1 MKGTLDIR
9 DIQNIN
15 LFEKV
20 TGIKAKY
27 CFDYNSIIVF
37 AVPQNSIKRISG
49 DKFNFLQ
56 NKIGRLKILAMP
68 KDESEAE
75 LNSFIT
81 GLIYPLTYKKL
92 EIVGKEAI
100 IYAHPK
106 VKARLIGK
114 DRIRLKE
121 LAEAVEM
128 FFNIE
133 KIVIK

>member
-1 MKGTLDIR
+1 MKGTLDIK

-20 TGIKAKY
+20 TGIKARC
-27 CFDYNSIIVF
+27 CFDYNSVTIF
-37 AVPQNSIKRISG
+37 AVPQTSIKRISG

-56 NKIGRLKILAMP
+56 NKIGKLRIIAMP
-68 KDESEAE
+68 ESQSESD
-75 LNSFIT
+75 LTGFIT
-81 GLIYPLTYKKL
+81 SLIYPITFKKL
-92 EIVGKEAI
+92 ELNGNELS

-114 DRIRLKE
+114 DKIRLKE
-121 LAEAVEM
+121 LSEAIEM

>member
-1 MKGTLDIR
+1 MKGTLDIK

-20 TGIKAKY
+20 TGIKARC
-27 CFDYNSIIVF
+27 CFDYNSVTIF
-37 AVPQNSIKRISG
+37 AVPQISIKRISG

-56 NKIGRLKILAMP
+56 NKIGKLRIIAMP
-68 KDESEAE
+68 ESQNESD
-75 LNSFIT
+75 LTSFIT
-81 GLIYPLTYKKL
+81 NLIYPLTFKRL
-92 EIVGKEAI
+92 ELNGNELS

-114 DRIRLKE
+114 DKIRLKE
-121 LAEAVEM
+121 LSEAIEM